1 MVQRTP
7 EGVTLN
13 VLGDKELEKAE
24 PTNFVSCVLFLLFVF
39 SSSVVSRVGL
49 FFSPLFSSF
58 FVVSSPPY
66 VPNASP
72 RGPAERHEPQE
83 SKLVLEREQTGGA
96 NDVIDEK

>member
-49 FFSPLFSSF
+49 FFFSLVF
-58 FVVSSPPY
+58 FFLCCFVTTLRAKRKSAGSC
-66 VPNASP
+66 
-72 RGPAERHEPQE
+72 
-83 SKLVLEREQTGGA
+83 
-96 NDVIDEK
+96 